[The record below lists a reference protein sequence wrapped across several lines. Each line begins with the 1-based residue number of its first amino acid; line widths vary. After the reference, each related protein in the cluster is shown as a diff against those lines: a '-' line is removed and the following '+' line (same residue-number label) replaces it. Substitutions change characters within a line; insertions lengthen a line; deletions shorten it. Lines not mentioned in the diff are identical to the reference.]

1 MTDDDFETIS
11 NSGYFSND
19 YMKSIA
25 GRQTEFD
32 SVCFLD
38 LKSNLEETQKKIQT
52 LFSDESYG
60 RIIRV
65 KGFVCDKEGG
75 YQLNATRHEILTDLI
90 SIGQGVFIVI
100 GTALNRDKIRELMYS
115 RGDT

>member
-1 MTDDDFETIS
+1 M
-11 NSGYFSND
+11 
-19 YMKSIA
+19 
-25 GRQTEFD
+25 
-32 SVCFLD
+32 D
-38 LKSNLEETQKKIQT
+38 LKSNLEETRKKIQT

-75 YQLNATRHEILTDLI
+75 YQLNATRNEILTDLI

-100 GTALNRDKIRELMYS
+100 GSDLNKDKIRELMYS
-115 RGDT
+115 